1 MASDNSSFFSNGFP
15 SDNLTFGGDIYK
27 VSLSPKYPLGFRVG
41 RADGNCYRYAQ
52 MSSGVSAGYLVAAQ
66 TTLCGSLPA
75 AATGTSGTGIAGQVE
90 APGATGSR
98 FVQITVTG
106 FSSSGSGTAVTIVK
120 NCFAGGYLMFTDGI
134 GTEAGSCYRIKGN
147 TAAGTPTATTAIIE
161 LYEPLQAAVG
171 ASTVVN
177 IISNPYSDLIVH
189 TAVAEAATNPVGVT
203 ISKTVTTTYPFA
215 FIQTWGVATVLADA
229 HTITAGEWV
238 QGSAITAGAITPV
251 LGGSVQGAGTM
262 LGTVIFS
269 TPVVGYCLMLG
280 VASKMNPIYL
290 TISR

>member
-27 VSLSPKYPLGFRVG
+27 VSLAPRYPLGFRVG
-41 RADGNCYRYAQ
+41 RADGNCYRYGH
-52 MSSGVSAGYLVAAQ
+52 MSTGVAAGYLVAAQ
-66 TTLCGSLPA
+66 TLNCGSLPA

-106 FSSSGSGTAVTIVK
+106 FSYPAGAAMTVVK
-120 NCFAGGYLMFTDGI
+120 NCWAGGYLMFTDGI
-134 GTEAGSCYRIKGN
+134 GTEAGSTYRIKGN

-177 IISNPYSDLIVH
+177 ILSNPYSDLIVH
-189 TAVAEAATNPVGVT
+189 TAAAEAATNPVGVT

-229 HTITAGEWV
+229 HTITPGEWV
-238 QGSAITAGAITPV
+238 QGSVLTAGAITPI
-251 LGGSVQGAGTM
+251 LGGSVQAAGTL
-262 LGTVIFS
+262 LGTVVFA
-269 TPVVGYCLMLG
+269 TPIVGYCMLTG